1 MKYDS
6 TNRMRFILYVRIY
19 LRSVTL
25 NDKKRKKI
33 VTKNYRNLFAIIND
47 IRIDISDSCFIII
60 NYDKK

>member
-6 TNRMRFILYVRIY
+6 TNRMRFILYVRTY

-33 VTKNYRNLFAIIND
+33 ATKNYRNLFAIM
-47 IRIDISDSCFIII
+47 
-60 NYDKK
+60 

>member
-6 TNRMRFILYVRIY
+6 TNRMRFILYIRIY

-33 VTKNYRNLFAIIND
+33 VTKNYRNLFAIM
-47 IRIDISDSCFIII
+47 
-60 NYDKK
+60 